1 MNEPNKD
8 FVPMAPKRPRK
19 WAGLGD
25 AVEAVAKV
33 TGIAAATK
41 AVEAVTGKPCGC
53 QGRKAALNKAVPF
66 TRPAQT
72 DDPSLEDLPEAG

>member
-33 TGIAAATK
+33 TGIAAAVEV
-41 AVEAVTGKPCGC
+41 VEAVTGKPCGC
-53 QGRKAALNKAVPF
+53 AGRKAALNKAVPF
-66 TRPAQT
+66 TSPAQT
-72 DDPSLEDLPEAG
+72 DGPGQAGQPEAG